1 MTALPVNMRWTGES
15 MQPLAG
21 RATHEANNTFVVG
34 QVYRLIEENER
45 SMASHAHQF
54 AEIAEVWKNLPD
66 EMAERWPTAEHLRKF
81 ALIKTGFADHRQFVA
96 SSKAEAIRI
105 ATFLRPT
112 NEYAIISV
120 EGCVVSEWTA
130 QSQSRKAMGADRFQ
144 ESKQKILDYCANLIG
159 VTADDVTKNH
169 AA

>member
-1 MTALPVNMRWTGES
+1 MRWTGEA

-54 AEIAEVWKNLPD
+54 AEIAEVWKNLSD
-66 EMAERWPTAEHLRKF
+66 EMLEHWPTAEHLRKF
-81 ALIKTGFADHRQFVA
+81 ALIKCGFADHRQFVA
-96 SSKAEAIRI
+96 SSKAEAVKM
-105 ATFLRPT
+105 AAFLRPI
-112 NEYAIISV
+112 NEYALISV
-120 EGCVVSEWTA
+120 DGCVVSEWTA